1 MRKNKCEILFS
12 PGGLANPFVVPVVSM
27 CQNLLPFTPREIIR
41 YFPSYQFFRNV
52 FLFFLQ
58 ILTFRFSKSVIFP
71 SKYSFFVVKNI
82 LGRINNPKVIY
93 HGIDDKFKILEQN
106 ILDEPF
112 LKKNIKGQINIVY
125 ISPLQLY
132 KNHCQLINFFKHFYV
147 SNDVNCIL
155 NLYGP
160 TSRIASKSILPLI
173 NKYSEQGI
181 PIKYHGAL
189 KQKNVPEILLDAD
202 IFIWA
207 STCESFGIGLVEAM
221 SVGVPILA
229 SEYPTTREILG
240 ESGLYFN
247 IQQFKSFEI
256 QLNRLIKSKELR
268 FNLSEKAKIKS
279 RGYNWEKASKDT
291 FYSLNDL
298 IT

>member
-1 MRKNKCEILFS
+1 MPK
-12 PGGLANPFVVPVVSM
+12 
-27 CQNLLPFTPREIIR
+27 FTSFYTREIIR
-41 YFPSYQFFRNV
+41 YLPSYQFFRNV
-52 FLFFLQ
+52 FLFLQ
-58 ILTFRFSKSVIFP
+58 ALTFRFSKSVIFP
-71 SKYSFFVVKNI
+71 SNYSFFVVKNI
-82 LGRINNPKVIY
+82 LGRINNSKVIY
-93 HGIDDKFKILEQN
+93 HGIDDKFKILEKN
-106 ILDEPF
+106 ILNEPF
-112 LKKNIKGQINIVY
+112 LKKNNKDKINIVY

-132 KNHCQLINFFKHFYV
+132 KNHYQLINFFKRFYV

-160 TSRIASKSILPLI
+160 TSRIASKNILALI
-173 NKYSEQGI
+173 NQYSEKI

-189 KQKNVPEILLDAD
+189 KQKNVPEILLEAD

-221 SVGVPILA
+221 SIGVPILA

-247 IQQFKSFEI
+247 IQEFKSFEI

-291 FYSLNDL
+291 FYAINDL